1 MLATLFRIPGGGRLV
16 LALAL
21 VVLLVCLM
29 FSASAPISQWAWDSV
44 SGNDFLAF
52 ALIFATIVYL
62 MLRRD

>member
-1 MLATLFRIPGGGRLV
+1 M